1 MTSRIE
7 FGMDPDGV
15 RITKLS
21 SVDATIVVPED
32 VNGYPVVAIGPSF
45 LSGSVGRGSRTLVIP
60 GCVKRIDPHML
71 DGIAGVSRIEYQ
83 GELSDFEKCKVMTN
97 CDCVLKCK
105 ADGEDFEFRFI
116 NGHPMSFPEF
126 DDIIL
131 SLCMR
136 LTPEIALKR
145 LTHPIGLTEENRIKY
160 EKFVSDRVMPKA
172 EQAVTNGDVETLKSL
187 FASGMIHEGDM
198 RKLLERSVISGRI
211 PVTSL
216 LMSRIREMSLEQ
228 EGRV

>member
-7 FGMDPDGV
+7 FEMSADGV

-21 SVDATIVVPED
+21 SVDATIVVPEQ

-71 DGIAGVSRIEYQ
+71 DGIAGVSQIEYQ
-83 GELSDFEKCKVMTN
+83 GELADFEKCKVMTN
-97 CDCVLKCK
+97 CDCVLRCK
-105 ADGEDFEFRFI
+105 ADGEDFEFRFVS
-116 NGHPMSFPEF
+116 GHPMSFPEF

-145 LTHPIGLTEENRIKY
+145 LTHPVGLTEENRIRY

-172 EQAVTNGDVETLKSL
+172 EQAVTNGDVETLRTL
-187 FASGMIHEGDM
+187 FASGMIHEADM
-198 RKLLERSVISGRI
+198 RRLLERSVISGRI

-216 LMSRIREMSLEQ
+216 LMARIREMSLEKNDK
-228 EGRV
+228 V